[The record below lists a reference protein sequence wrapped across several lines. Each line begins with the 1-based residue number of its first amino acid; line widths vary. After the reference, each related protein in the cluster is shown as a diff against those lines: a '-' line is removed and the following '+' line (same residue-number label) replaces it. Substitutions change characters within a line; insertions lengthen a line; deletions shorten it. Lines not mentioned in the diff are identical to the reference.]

1 MQCTECV
8 APLNKIGVLLMQYVD
23 FLFFRKCWNKS
34 ALKKLGG
41 NWRNLNNEWLYD
53 DIKKL
58 KLSLFMG
65 EKGIVLYRVCVQRV
79 PLDTEFMDE
88 IS

>member
-58 KLSLFMG
+58 TNLS
-65 EKGIVLYRVCVQRV
+65 C
-79 PLDTEFMDE
+79 DE
-88 IS
+88 IVFFLKDSLSFRDTQWNLYKLQ